1 MWVQTSDARN
11 CFRLCALEQRMCN
24 MHSMNSSYLWGAVQV
39 NIEEFAGDLERLFVE
54 IRSLDSEVD
63 LTASPDMSTVSA
75 NVTVDNAQVNRLLLE
90 IVRVGEVHGIRFPR
104 YAHVHERPPWTC
116 MQSDL

>member
-1 MWVQTSDARN
+1 
-11 CFRLCALEQRMCN
+11 MCN
-24 MHSMNSSYLWGAVQV
+24 LHNANPSDLWRAPQV
-39 NIEEFAGDLERLFVE
+39 NIEEFAVDLERLFVE

-104 YAHVHERPPWTC
+104 CARVHPRLACNVTC
-116 MQSDL
+116 RHPRMLQSL